1 MRKLLCLIISTVFI
15 LSAVTVSADSDMT
28 DKQNSDFLL
37 LQELDIVSGLNYDS
51 INVNDTVSKATFT
64 NYLLNIISNEGA
76 GLSYDKEMLKKA
88 ESLGLIVS
96 ANDIKEGQILG
107 ADEAVAMAVRVLGY
121 DAVAIEDGYPQGYYN
136 IAYREDLLKGLELK
150 GDVTYAQMVKLLKNL
165 IEANHPKIEMS
176 AYGNTLNTSSTWPV
190 LEYYRDIYCVKGV
203 VTANSDTSLYSTKGA
218 GKGWVAIDGN
228 AYDAGTSNAAE
239 LLGHRVE
246 AYIQRDKSDEDR
258 ILYVVDI
265 SSNELVIDADLIE
278 SVSEDCRTIQY
289 YQDENSSRTKK
300 VNISA
305 DAAFMLNG
313 VAYSD
318 CKPSDFTREGT
329 KISLIENKSGEYD
342 FVNLIYAETMIVASV
357 SSSTQ
362 IIQNEYKFDGVIQK
376 LDLSDLNTED
386 VSIYKNGETV
396 SLADIAIGDVL
407 SVYRTET
414 GKVKIEA
421 QTNAFA
427 GKVSSCGS
435 EDVTIDGTEYELSEL
450 YQNALKNNET
460 AAQKMDSGVSY
471 TFRLNANGKII
482 SASFLPSDNLTY
494 GYVTRIWE
502 DDKPDEIGI
511 KIFLSDG
518 SWQNYEFADKVR
530 WNGKRVKEN
539 TLINNDEILAS
550 IPGLVGINF
559 DKDKQ
564 INVLE
569 TPVKY
574 HKSLDP
580 KRLNTTGKQT
590 YTYRWNG
597 NTFANHYYMTS
608 ETIVFIIPDD
618 PNADK
623 SNYRV
628 STGTSAFWANRAY
641 EFIGYNR
648 DEYYMLDLVVN
659 KRSITDIQE
668 VEGSFYMIKEKGVT
682 VDDDD
687 EVSDY
692 IKVASK
698 DYAGVTFIGRLG
710 MFDSLD
716 DGDLIRVHFDAT
728 GKIDNYE
735 LVLDADAEQ
744 TRYLPSD
751 SDRDGSSSL
760 VRGFAVKTDAS
771 SGNIIIDTEEELCF
785 KADPSQPVLVFD
797 GRNVNVESFS
807 SIEPGDYLGLC
818 LATSAVSQIVVYK

>member
-1 MRKLLCLIISTVFI
+1 MRKLLCLVISAMLV
-15 LSAVTVSADSDMT
+15 LSAVSVNAEEYAA
-28 DKQNSDFLL
+28 DKQNTDFLIL
-37 LQELDIVSGLNYDS
+37 RELGIINGLNYDS
-51 INVNDTVSKATFT
+51 LNVNDTVSKSTFV
-64 NYLLNIISNEGA
+64 NYLVNIIQNEGA
-76 GLSYDKEMLKKA
+76 GASYNKETLKKA
-88 ESLGLIVS
+88 EGLGLIVS
-96 ANDIKEGQILG
+96 ADDIKEDQILT

-121 DAVAIEDGYPQGYYN
+121 DSVAIEGGWAQGYYN
-136 IAYREDLLKGLELK
+136 VAYREDLLKGLALN
-150 GDVTYAQMVKLLKNL
+150 GNVTYEQMIKLLKNL
-165 IEANHPKIEMS
+165 IEAEHPKIDMN
-176 AYGNTLNTSSTWPV
+176 AYGNTLDASETWPV

-203 VTANSDTSLYSTKGA
+203 VTANSDTSLYSTTGA
-218 GKGWVAIDGN
+218 GIGWVSIDGN
-228 AYDAGTSNAAE
+228 SYNAGESNAAE

-246 AYIQRDKSDEDR
+246 AYIQRDKSYEDTV
-258 ILYVVDI
+258 LYVVDI
-265 SSNELVIDADLIE
+265 SDNELVIDADLVE
-278 SVSEDCRTIQY
+278 SVSDDCRTLEY
-289 YQDENSSRTKK
+289 YQNKDSNRTKK
-300 VNISA
+300 VKIAA

-313 VAYSD
+313 IAYSD

-329 KISLIENKSGEYD
+329 KVVLVESKSGDYD
-342 FVNLIYAETMIVASV
+342 FVNLIYAETMIVSSV
-357 SSSTQ
+357 STSSQT
-362 IIQNEYKFDGVIQK
+362 ITNEYQFDGVIKK
-376 LDLSDLNTED
+376 LDLSDLNDDEW
-386 VSIYKNGETV
+386 VIYKNGEEI
-396 SLADIAIGDVL
+396 SLTDIAAGDVV

-414 GKVKIEA
+414 GKVKIEV
-421 QTNAFA
+421 QTNAFE
-427 GKVSSCGS
+427 GKVSSCS
-435 EDVTIDGTEYELSEL
+435 DDDVTIDGTKYELSEL

-460 AAQKMDSGVSY
+460 SAQKIDSGVSY

-482 SASFLPSDNLTY
+482 SANFLASDNLTY
-494 GYVTRIWE
+494 GYVTKIWE
-502 DDKPDEIGI
+502 DDIPDEVGI
-511 KIFLSDG
+511 TIFLSDG
-518 SWQNYEFADKVR
+518 SWQSYEFADRVR

-539 TLINNDEILAS
+539 TLISNDEILSS

-569 TPVKY
+569 TPIKY
-574 HKSLDP
+574 YKGIDP

-659 KRSITDIQE
+659 KRSIADIQE

-682 VDDDD
+682 VDDND

-698 DYAGVTFIGRLG
+698 EYAGVTFIGKRG

-735 LVLDADAEQ
+735 LALDADAEQ

-760 VRGFAVKTDAS
+760 VRGFAVKTDAA